1 VERHLILRN
10 DLCPV
15 TAKRPRLPPEL
26 LLDPAV
32 LEDPYPF
39 YRQLV
44 AEAPVWRIPGTEVVL
59 VSSFAAVAEVVNRT
73 GDFSSNLLGLLYRK
87 DDGTPGVAP
96 FDPGIQALA
105 TADPPLHTGHRSAI
119 FPELVAKRMA
129 ALRHEIGELAE
140 VFVTAAIACDRVEAM
155 AALANPI
162 PIRVVSKLIGF
173 QDEDPDQLLQV
184 AFTSTGMLAATG
196 PLEHQLNAM
205 ETSMGAVGW
214 IVEQVDAAVAG
225 APSEGILGVVADAV
239 HRGEL
244 EVTDAFSVMATLLS
258 AGGESTTSL
267 LGSALHYLAI
277 DADLQARLRGDADAL
292 TPFIEEML
300 RLESPFRYHLRHAP
314 KATELRGIDVPAGAS
329 VLLLWGAANRDPDEF
344 DRPDQVVLDRS
355 TPRHHVAFGRG
366 IHLCVGAPL
375 ARLEATVILGE
386 ILRRTAHF
394 ELDPDDPPARENSLV
409 VRRFRRLPLRIVAA

>member
-1 VERHLILRN
+1 
-10 DLCPV
+10 V
-15 TAKRPRLPPEL
+15 TATTTPRLTPQL

-39 YRQLV
+39 YRQLI
-44 AEAPVWRIPGTEVVL
+44 AEAPVWRIPGTDVVL
-59 VSSFAAVAEVVNRT
+59 VGSFDAVTEVVNRT
-73 GDFSSNLLGLLYRK
+73 GDFSSNLLGLLYRN

-105 TADPPLHTGHRSAI
+105 TADPPLHSGHRSAI

-129 ALRHEIGELAE
+129 TLRDEIGELAE
-140 VFVTAAIACDRVEAM
+140 AFMTGALTGDRVEAM

-184 AFTSTGMLAATG
+184 AFASTGMLAATG
-196 PLEHQLNAM
+196 PLEHQLRVM
-205 ETSMGAVGW
+205 ETSMDAVRW
-214 IVEQVDAAVAG
+214 IVEQVQAAIGG
-225 APSEGILGVVADAV
+225 APADGILEVVAEAV
-239 HRGEL
+239 NAGEL

-267 LGSALHYLAI
+267 LGNALHYLAS
-277 DADLQARLRGDADAL
+277 DSVLQARLREDPDAL
-292 TPFIEEML
+292 IPFIEEML

-314 KATELRGIDVPAGAS
+314 AATELRGVEVPAGAA
-329 VLLLWGAANRDPDEF
+329 VLLLWGAANRDPAEF
-344 DRPDQVVLDRS
+344 DRPDEVVLDRAA
-355 TPRHHVAFGRG
+355 PRHHVAFGRG

-375 ARLEATVILGE
+375 ARLEAEVILDE
-386 ILRRTAHF
+386 ILRRTAGF
-394 ELDPDDPPARENSLV
+394 ELVADDPPVREHSLV
-409 VRRFRRLPLRIVAA
+409 VRRFSRLPLRITAA

>member
-1 VERHLILRN
+1 
-10 DLCPV
+10 V
-15 TAKRPRLPPEL
+15 TATTTPRLSPEM

-44 AEAPVWRIPGTEVVL
+44 AEVPVWRIPGTDVVL
-59 VSSFAAVAEVVNRT
+59 VSSFDAVTEVVNRT
-73 GDFSSNLLGLLYRK
+73 GDFSSNLLGLLYRN

-105 TADPPLHTGHRSAI
+105 TADPPRHPGHRSAI

-129 ALRHEIGELAE
+129 ALRDEIGELAE
-140 VFVTAAIACDRVEAM
+140 SFVTGALAGDRVEAM

-162 PIRVVSKLIGF
+162 PIRVVSRLIGF
-173 QDEDPDQLLQV
+173 QDEDPDELLEV

-196 PLEHQLNAM
+196 PLEHQLRAM
-205 ETSMGAVGW
+205 EASMGAVGW
-214 IVEQVDAAVAG
+214 IVEQVDAAIGG
-225 APSEGILGVVADAV
+225 APADGILGVVADAV
-239 HRGEL
+239 NAGEL
-244 EVTDAFSVMATLLS
+244 EVAEAFSVMATLLS

-267 LGSALHYLAI
+267 LGNAIHYLA
-277 DADLQARLRGDADAL
+277 ANPDLHAQLREDSVAL

-314 KATELRGIDVPAGAS
+314 KATELRGVAVPAGAT
-329 VLLLWGAANRDPDEF
+329 VLLLWGAANRDPAEYE
-344 DRPDQVVLDRS
+344 RPDEVVLDRS
-355 TPRHHVAFGRG
+355 APRHHLAFGRG

-375 ARLEATVILGE
+375 ARLEAQVILGE
-386 ILRRTAHF
+386 ILRRTADF
-394 ELDPDDPPARENSLV
+394 ELDPDDPPVREHSLV
-409 VRRFRRLPLRIVAA
+409 VRRFSRLPLRVTAA

>member
-1 VERHLILRN
+1 M
-10 DLCPV
+10 
-15 TAKRPRLPPEL
+15 TATTTPRLSAEQ

-44 AEAPVWRIPGTEVVL
+44 AEAPVWRIPGTDVVL
-59 VSSFAAVAEVVNRT
+59 VSSFDAITEVVNRT
-73 GDFSSNLLGLLYRK
+73 GDFSSNLRGLLYRN

-105 TADPPLHTGHRSAI
+105 TADPPRHGVHRSAI

-129 ALRHEIGELAE
+129 TLRDEIQELADA
-140 VFVTAAIACDRVEAM
+140 FVTAALVSDRVEAM
-155 AALANPI
+155 HALANPI

-173 QDEDPDQLLQV
+173 QDEDPDELLRV
-184 AFTSTGMLAATG
+184 AFTSTAMLAATG
-196 PLEHQLNAM
+196 PLEQQLSAM
-205 ETSMGAVGW
+205 ETSMDVVGW
-214 IVEQVDAAVAG
+214 IVGQVDAAIGG
-225 APSEGILGVVADAV
+225 APAEGILDVVATAV
-239 HRGEL
+239 NAGDL

-267 LGSALHYLAI
+267 LGNALHHLAT
-277 DADLQARLRGDADAL
+277 DPDLQGQLRHEPDFL

-314 KATELRGIDVPAGAS
+314 VATELRGVEIPAGAA
-329 VLLLWGAANRDPDEF
+329 VLLLWGAANRDPAEF
-344 DRPDQVVLDRS
+344 DRPDEVVLDRAA
-355 TPRHHVAFGRG
+355 PRHHLGFGRG

-375 ARLEATVILGE
+375 ARLEASVILGE
-386 ILRRTAHF
+386 VLQRTAHF
-394 ELDPDDPPARENSLV
+394 DLDADEPPVREHSLV
-409 VRRFRRLPLRIVAA
+409 VRRFRRLPLRITAA

>member
-1 VERHLILRN
+1 
-10 DLCPV
+10 V
-15 TAKRPRLPPEL
+15 TVTTPGLTPQQ

-44 AEAPVWRIPGTEVVL
+44 ADAPVWRIPGTDIVL
-59 VSSFAAVAEVVNRT
+59 VSSFAAITEVVNRT
-73 GDFSSNLLGLLYRK
+73 SDFSSNLLGLLYCNE
-87 DDGTPGVAP
+87 DGTPGVAP

-105 TADPPLHTGHRSAI
+105 TADPPTHAGHRSAI

-129 ALRHEIGELAE
+129 TLRDEIHQLADQ
-140 VFVTAAIACDRVEAM
+140 FITAALDGGSIEAM

-173 QDEDPDQLLQV
+173 QDEDPDQLLEL
-184 AFTSTGMLAATG
+184 AFSSTAMLAATG
-196 PLEHQLNAM
+196 PLEHQLTAM
-205 ETSMGAVGW
+205 ETSMDSIGW
-214 IVEQVDAAVAG
+214 IVGQVDAAVSG
-225 APSEGILGVVADAV
+225 APAEGILSVVADAV
-239 HRGEL
+239 NAGDL

-267 LGSALHYLAI
+267 LGNALHHLATHPE
-277 DADLQARLRGDADAL
+277 LQARLREDPDLL

-314 KATELRGIDVPAGAS
+314 VATELQGIEVPAGAT
-329 VLLLWGAANRDPDEF
+329 VLLLWGAANRDPAEYDQ
-344 DRPDQVVLDRS
+344 PDDVVLDRRA
-355 TPRHHVAFGRG
+355 PRHHLGFGRG

-375 ARLEATVILGE
+375 ARLEAHVILGE
-386 ILRRTAHF
+386 ILRRTAHVQ
-394 ELDPDDPPARENSLV
+394 LDRNDTPLRERSLV
-409 VRRFRRLPLRIVAA
+409 VRRFSRLPLRLTPG